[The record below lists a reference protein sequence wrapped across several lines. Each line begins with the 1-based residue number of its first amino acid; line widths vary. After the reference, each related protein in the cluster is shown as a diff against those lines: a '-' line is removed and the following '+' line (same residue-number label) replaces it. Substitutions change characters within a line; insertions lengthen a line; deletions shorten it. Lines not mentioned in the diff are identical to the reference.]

1 MIVTLAGHV
10 DHGKTSLIKALT
22 GVDTDVLAEERRRG
36 LTIDLGFAY
45 QRRPGGDVLGFV
57 DVPGHHRFIHNM
69 VAGVAAMQYAL
80 LAVDAGDGPMPQTR
94 EHLQILS
101 LSGLSQGLVALT
113 KCDRVPAERVAAA
126 EAEVRS
132 CLRGTFLEDGR
143 ILRTSAVTGA
153 GLAELR
159 QALWSAAGRLAA
171 NAAAGQG
178 QFRLAV
184 DRAFNVQGAGLVVTG
199 TVHAGQVAK
208 DAALHVFP
216 SGERVRVRSLRVQDG
231 PAQSAVAG
239 DRAALNLAG
248 VGLDRIGRGRW
259 LTQMPMP
266 ERRNFIIDLQVHK
279 DCPRPVRHWLPVHVY
294 HATSHSTAHLALL
307 HTSKALPGERQEA
320 EIVTDAPLC
329 ARHGDHLVLRDQ
341 GLDLTLG
348 GGRVLTDLS
357 PTSLRRRHPARLAAV
372 SAFKQRNRRDLIT
385 ALLNQG
391 PVALAPLQNTLG
403 LTDPELAAAL
413 SEFELVRLDGAAV
426 LKSHWVQWRHRAL
439 EFVRR
444 HQAENPSAPGVQPNL
459 LPPSIPVRMGP
470 GHPERVGCRRR
481 LGADG
486 QRLSPALPQRR
497 NPQGGASPVRPAA
510 ALLGPG
516 PSAQSRRPRQA
527 EGPAHKQ
534 AASRPR
540 RLGAARAAG
549 PGVRQALL
557 PAGTPAG
564 HRRAGG
570 RPGRARAAVRA
581 PLPRPHRHW
590 PQRRHRTAGVLR
602 WAGVH
607 QARRRRP
614 HGGRGTQGALRLA
627 LARKSIVSGGARGL
641 QSRRGATTRLVGS
654 TPTSSATC

>member
-80 LAVDAGDGPMPQTR
+80 LVVDAGDGPMPQTR

-132 CLRGTFLEDGR
+132 CLRGTFLEGGR

-248 VGLDRIGRGRW
+248 VGLDRMGRGRW

-357 PTSLRRRHPARLAAV
+357 PSSLRRRHPARLAAV
-372 SAFKQRNRRDLIT
+372 SAFKQRNRRDLIA

-444 HQAENPSAPGVQPNL
+444 HQAKNPSAPGVQPNL

-470 GHPERVGCRRR
+470 AILNELV
-481 LGADG
+481 ADG
-486 QRLSPALPQRR
+486 GLARTGNAYHLPSHSAVIPKDEQVLFD
-497 NPQGGASPVRPAA
+497 QLRPCLDRDQAPS
-510 ALLGPG
+510 LGDLAKQKGLPINKL
-516 PSAQSRRPRQA
+516 QA
-527 EGPAHKQ
+527 G
-534 AASRPR
+534 
-540 RLGAARAAG
+540 LG
-549 PGVRQALL
+549 
-557 PAGTPAG
+557 
-564 HRRAGG
+564 
-570 RPGRARAAVRA
+570 
-581 PLPRPHRHW
+581 
-590 PQRRHRTAGVLR
+590 
-602 WAGVH
+602 
-607 QARRRRP
+607 
-614 HGGRGTQGALRLA
+614 A
-627 LARKSIVSGGARGL
+627 LARRG
-641 QSRRGATTRLVGS
+641 RLVQV
-654 TPTSSATC
+654 SAKRFYLPERLRAIAEQVAVLAEQEPLSVRRFRDRTGIGRNVAIELLEFFDGQGFTKRVGDARTVVGELRVR